1 MTADRKLATR
11 YARALLTSLP
21 DAQAAERADEFL
33 TAIRESLAESAEFRD
48 LLHDPAVPRGTRRQV
63 LRTLAQR
70 AEMPVQ
76 VANFMATIVD
86 HSRTTSLSTIAEVFH
101 ELREEAAGIVPA
113 EITTAWPITDDLKER
128 TMKALQQIT
137 GRKIRLSTNLDP
149 ELLGGA
155 VTKVGTTVYDGSLK
169 TQLDQ
174 LRRKMTQ
181 E

>member
-1 MTADRKLATR
+1 M
-11 YARALLTSLP
+11 
-21 DAQAAERADEFL
+21 
-33 TAIRESLAESAEFRD
+33 
-48 LLHDPAVPRGTRRQV
+48 
-63 LRTLAQR
+63 
-70 AEMPVQ
+70 
-76 VANFMATIVD
+76 
-86 HSRTTSLSTIAEVFH
+86 FH

-149 ELLGGA
+149 EILGGA
-155 VTKVGTTVYDGSLK
+155 VTKVGSTVYDGSLK